1 MCTQSLYYQQ
11 IINDLLLPHKALS
24 ELLIRLVQQFTPPKI
39 TGLLFYPRLSYYFL
53 GFIQIKENVMSKIE
67 DKTVWRAQKGA
78 EALEGIDQGLRSYLS
93 RVYMFMAF
101 GLLLTGGASYA
112 VANSPEVMQLIFGT
126 PLKWLVIFAPL
137 GLVFFMSYRINTLKY
152 ATAQA
157 LFWIYSAMVGLSL
170 ASLFLAY
177 TGTSIAR
184 VFFVTSSLFGVMSL
198 YGYTTRRDLSG
209 MGSFMFMG
217 LIGIII
223 ASVINMFMQSS
234 AMQFMISV
242 IGVLVFTGLTA
253 YDTQAIKLMY
263 YEGDGEEVMGKKAL
277 MGALRLYLDFLNLFL
292 YMLHFMGDR
301 R

>member
-1 MCTQSLYYQQ
+1 
-11 IINDLLLPHKALS
+11 
-24 ELLIRLVQQFTPPKI
+24 
-39 TGLLFYPRLSYYFL
+39 
-53 GFIQIKENVMSKIE
+53 MSKIE
-67 DKTVWRAQKGA
+67 DKTVWRAQRGA
-78 EALEGIDQGLRSYLS
+78 ESLEGIDQGLRSYLS

-101 GLLLTGGASYA
+101 GLLLTGGVSYA
-112 VANSPEVMQLIFGT
+112 VSNSPEMMQLIFGT
-126 PLKWLVIFAPL
+126 PLQWLVIFAPL
-137 GLVFFMSYRINTLKY
+137 GLVFFMSYRINSLSFS
-152 ATAQA
+152 TAQA
-157 LFWIYSAMVGLSL
+157 LFWVYSATVGLSL
-170 ASLFLAY
+170 ASIFLAY

-184 VFFVTSSLFGVMSL
+184 VFFITSSMFGVMSF

-223 ASVINMFMQSS
+223 ASIVNMFLQSS
-234 AMQFMISV
+234 AMQFIISI
-242 IGVLVFTGLTA
+242 IGVVVFTGLTA

-263 YEGDGEEVMGKKAL
+263 YEGDDEEVLGKKAL

>member
-1 MCTQSLYYQQ
+1 
-11 IINDLLLPHKALS
+11 
-24 ELLIRLVQQFTPPKI
+24 
-39 TGLLFYPRLSYYFL
+39 
-53 GFIQIKENVMSKIE
+53 MSNIE
-67 DKTVWRAQKGA
+67 DKTVWRAQRGA
-78 EALEGIDQGLRSYLS
+78 EVADGIDMGLRSYLS

-101 GLLLTGGASYA
+101 GLLLTGGVSYA
-112 VANSPEVMQLIFGT
+112 VANSPEMLQLIFGT

-137 GLVFFMSYRINTLKY
+137 GLVFFMSYRINTLSF

-157 LFWIYSAMVGLSL
+157 LFWVYSAMVGMSL

-184 VFFVTSSLFGVMSL
+184 VFFITSSMFGVMSF

-223 ASVINMFMQSS
+223 ASIINMFMQSS
-234 AMQFMISV
+234 AMQFIISFVGV
-242 IGVLVFTGLTA
+242 IVFTGLTA
-253 YDTQAIKLMY
+253 YDTQTIKLMY
-263 YEGDGEEVMGKKAL
+263 YAGDDEEAMGKKAL
-277 MGALRLYLDFLNLFL
+277 MGALRLYLDFLNLFI

>member
-1 MCTQSLYYQQ
+1 
-11 IINDLLLPHKALS
+11 
-24 ELLIRLVQQFTPPKI
+24 
-39 TGLLFYPRLSYYFL
+39 
-53 GFIQIKENVMSKIE
+53 MSNIE
-67 DKTVWRAQKGA
+67 DKTVWRAQRGA
-78 EALEGIDQGLRSYLS
+78 ESLEGIDQGLRSYLS

-101 GLLLTGGASYA
+101 GLLLTRGVSYA
-112 VANSPEVMQLIFGT
+112 VSNSPQLMQLIFAT
-126 PLKWLVIFAPL
+126 PLQWLVIFAPL
-137 GLVFFMSYRINTLKY
+137 GLVFFMSYRINSLSF

-157 LFWIYSAMVGLSL
+157 LFWVYSAMVGMSL

-184 VFFVTSSLFGVMSL
+184 VFFITSSMFGVMSL

-223 ASVINMFMQSS
+223 ASIINMFLQSS
-234 AMQFMISV
+234 AMHFIISF
-242 IGVLVFTGLTA
+242 IGVIVFTGLTA

-263 YEGDGEEVMGKKAL
+263 YEGDNAELMGKKAL
-277 MGALRLYLDFLNLFL
+277 MGALRLYLDFLNLFI
-292 YMLHFMGDR
+292 YMLHFLGDR

>member
-1 MCTQSLYYQQ
+1 
-11 IINDLLLPHKALS
+11 
-24 ELLIRLVQQFTPPKI
+24 
-39 TGLLFYPRLSYYFL
+39 
-53 GFIQIKENVMSKIE
+53 MSKIE
-67 DKTVWRAQKGA
+67 DKTVWRASRGA
-78 EALEGIDQGLRSYLS
+78 QAVEGIDQGLRTYLN

-101 GLLLTGGASYA
+101 GLILTGGASYT
-112 VANSPEVMQLIFGT
+112 VANIPEMMHLVFGT
-126 PLKWLVIFAPL
+126 GLRWFFIFAPL
-137 GLVFFMSYRINTLKY
+137 GLVFFLSYRINSLKY
-152 ATAQA
+152 STAQA
-157 LFWIYSAMVGLSL
+157 LFWIYSGMVGISL
-170 ASLFLAY
+170 AAIFLMY

-184 VFFVTSSLFGVMSL
+184 VFFITASMFGGMSL

-234 AMQFMISV
+234 AMQFIISLIAV
-242 IGVLVFTGLTA
+242 VVFTGLTA

-292 YMLHFMGDR
+292 ALLQLFGDR

>member
-1 MCTQSLYYQQ
+1 
-11 IINDLLLPHKALS
+11 
-24 ELLIRLVQQFTPPKI
+24 
-39 TGLLFYPRLSYYFL
+39 
-53 GFIQIKENVMSKIE
+53 MSNIE
-67 DKTVWRAQKGA
+67 DKTVWRAQRGA
-78 EALEGIDQGLRSYLS
+78 ESLEGIDQGLRSYLS

-101 GLLLTGGASYA
+101 GLLLTGGVSYA
-112 VANSPEVMQLIFGT
+112 VSNSPQLMQLIFAT
-126 PLKWLVIFAPL
+126 PLQWLVIFAPL
-137 GLVFFMSYRINTLKY
+137 GLVFFMSYRINSLSF

-157 LFWIYSAMVGLSL
+157 LFWVYSAMVGMSL

-184 VFFVTSSLFGVMSL
+184 VFFITSSMFGVMSL

-223 ASVINMFMQSS
+223 ASIINMFLQSS
-234 AMQFMISV
+234 AMHFIISF
-242 IGVLVFTGLTA
+242 IGVIVFTGLTA

-263 YEGDGEEVMGKKAL
+263 YEGDNAELMGKKAL
-277 MGALRLYLDFLNLFL
+277 MGALRLYLDFLNLFI
-292 YMLHFMGDR
+292 YMLHFLGDR

>member
-1 MCTQSLYYQQ
+1 
-11 IINDLLLPHKALS
+11 
-24 ELLIRLVQQFTPPKI
+24 
-39 TGLLFYPRLSYYFL
+39 
-53 GFIQIKENVMSKIE
+53 MSNIE
-67 DKTVWRAQKGA
+67 DKTAWRAQRGA
-78 EALEGIDQGLRSYLS
+78 ESLEGIDQGLRSYLS

-101 GLLLTGGASYA
+101 GLLLTGGVSYA
-112 VANSPEVMQLIFGT
+112 VSNSPQLMQLIFAT
-126 PLKWLVIFAPL
+126 PLQWLVVFAPL
-137 GLVFFMSYRINTLKY
+137 GLVFFMSYRINSLSF

-157 LFWIYSAMVGLSL
+157 LFWVYSAMVGMSL

-184 VFFVTSSLFGVMSL
+184 VFFITSSMFGVMSF

-223 ASVINMFMQSS
+223 ASIINMFLQSS
-234 AMQFMISV
+234 AMHFIISF
-242 IGVLVFTGLTA
+242 IGVIVFTGLTA

-263 YEGDGEEVMGKKAL
+263 YEGDNAELMGKKAL
-277 MGALRLYLDFLNLFL
+277 MGALRLYLDFLNLFI
-292 YMLHFMGDR
+292 YMLHFLGDR